1 MAVMSSEVEN
11 GAAWEAATWPGRLKA
26 ERVGSERIK
35 SLDASEGARDVSTS
49 LDMTTGLFTALH
61 VYHDD
66 TLHAAALNMA
76 IDEALL
82 EHAAVPSIRF
92 YQWHSPAL
100 SFGYFGKFAD
110 VAAYA
115 FERDLVRRWTGG
127 GIVLHGDDLTY
138 SIVIPAS
145 DAAFG
150 ESSISIYQKIH
161 RALCRALNGI
171 GERAVVARDVD
182 PGGIRIA
189 VRGAVDAS
197 AYNCFA
203 HPVCADVLIDGRKV
217 AGAAQR
223 RTRSGLL
230 QQGSIQGVA
239 ELAKGEQLLQGPSAT
254 ESANSPRNSW
264 ATQPVEA
271 TGCPSDAKRVD
282 LGNSLAQ
289 RFAEALSANCSER
302 KINEEVWNRAR
313 ELAYC
318 KYGTAAWL
326 RKR

>member
-1 MAVMSSEVEN
+1 MAVIPSEVEN
-11 GAAWEAATWPGRLKA
+11 EPAWEAATWTGRPKA

-35 SLDASEGARDVSTS
+35 SLDSFESARDVSIS
-49 LDMTTGLFTALH
+49 LDMTTRLFTALD

-66 TLHAAALNMA
+66 TLHSAAMNMA

-82 EHAAVPSIRF
+82 EHATAPSIRF
-92 YQWHSPAL
+92 YRWHSPAL
-100 SFGYFGKFAD
+100 SFGYFGRFAD
-110 VAAYA
+110 VKSYTS
-115 FERDLVRRWTGG
+115 ESDLVRRWTGG
-127 GIVLHGDDLTY
+127 GIVFHGDDVTY
-138 SIVIPAS
+138 SIVIPVN
-145 DAAFG
+145 DAAFS
-150 ESSISIYQKIH
+150 ESSTSIYEKVH

-171 GERAVVARDVD
+171 GERAVVAGGVH
-182 PGGIRIA
+182 PGGIAIA
-189 VRGAVDAS
+189 VRAAVDAS

-230 QQGSIQGVA
+230 QQGSIQGV
-239 ELAKGEQLLQGPSAT
+239 
-254 ESANSPRNSW
+254 
-264 ATQPVEA
+264 
-271 TGCPSDAKRVD
+271 D
-282 LGNSLAQ
+282 LGNGLAD
-289 RFAEALSANCSER
+289 RFAKALSNNCSER
-302 KINEEVWNRAR
+302 KINEEVLNRAR